1 MWENERIVLKIKNT
15 HESVLATTVPRM
27 KDSTVAFATR
37 LHDMI
42 SRSAQFVL

>member
-1 MWENERIVLKIKNT
+1 MWEKNCFKIKNT

-27 KDSTVAFATR
+27 KDSTVASATR